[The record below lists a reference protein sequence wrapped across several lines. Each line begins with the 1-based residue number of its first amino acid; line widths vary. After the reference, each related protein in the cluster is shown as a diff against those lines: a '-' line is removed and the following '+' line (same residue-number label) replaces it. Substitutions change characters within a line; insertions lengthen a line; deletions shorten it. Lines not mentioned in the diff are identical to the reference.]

1 MVFKNNSPEKKPNPN
16 LGDLEKKLQE
26 TTEALNYLKQNS
38 DLQSMNNELR
48 SDRLAELEEKKT
60 KLEKQLKEK
69 TEALNEL
76 EKELKET
83 TQKYHELKQEKIL
96 LLDIT
101 ETAEEEK
108 KELVGSQKDLEERLT
123 TERKKAL
130 EKEQERLL
138 LEGSA
143 EFEEKEKHAAIKKYS
158 KAVIVSAIAIVIVV
172 GVYPFLFAEL
182 AGQQYQ
188 VADLGPTNS
197 GYTIQN
203 LRGDTIDTWLSW
215 RLVKDDIL
223 HIIIVNS
230 DKYPEKVEII
240 KNAIQSTES
249 IEIDDSL
256 LHKGPSGVTSTYYLG
271 WKGALEEASGTST
284 KFFIPK
290 NLEVVESDRGEGDII
305 ITLTDQKSGDGYS
318 GFTKSIADETQNQI
332 LKSQITI
339 YETSQLTDNQL
350 STIVRHELGHALG
363 LAHSTAPEDLMH
375 PTVKTEY
382 PYISECDIDAITS
395 LYDGNGSGQIVC
407 EK

>member
-1 MVFKNNSPEKKPNPN
+1 M
-16 LGDLEKKLQE
+16 LQPR
-26 TTEALNYLKQNS
+26 TNINDRRILLQIDGNYNI
-38 DLQSMNNELR
+38 
-48 SDRLAELEEKKT
+48 
-60 KLEKQLKEK
+60 
-69 TEALNEL
+69 NEL
-76 EKELKET
+76 EQAKYCLKELNKLLSVAARTLGKSKKEFEG
-83 TQKYHELKQEKIL
+83 ELFEEMHKSKELEQEKVL
-96 LLDIT
+96 LSYMNGSF
-101 ETAEEEK
+101 AK
-108 KELVGSQKDLEERLT
+108 RVKEL
-123 TERKKAL
+123 
-130 EKEQERLL
+130 EKGRQEVETKLRDKSKTFRELEQEKMILSTMVDS
-138 LEGSA
+138 ESDST
-143 EFEEKEKHAAIKKYS
+143 HTIHKKYYLTIALATVVLA
-158 KAVIVSAIAIVIVV
+158 AVVASYSVYVV
-172 GVYPFLFAEL
+172 ESV
-182 AGQQYQ
+182 GQSYT
-188 VADLGPTNS
+188 VENLGQIKS
-197 GYTIQN
+197 SYLIEN

-223 HIIIVNS
+223 HISIVNS

-256 LHKGPSGVTSTYYLG
+256 LHKGPPGVTSTYYLG

-350 STIVRHELGHALG
+350 STIIRHEFGHALG
-363 LAHSTAPEDLMH
+363 LAHSTTPEDLMY
-375 PTVKTEY
+375 PTVETEY
-382 PYISECDIDAITS
+382 PFISECDIDAITS
-395 LYDGNGSGQIVC
+395 LYDGNESSQVVC